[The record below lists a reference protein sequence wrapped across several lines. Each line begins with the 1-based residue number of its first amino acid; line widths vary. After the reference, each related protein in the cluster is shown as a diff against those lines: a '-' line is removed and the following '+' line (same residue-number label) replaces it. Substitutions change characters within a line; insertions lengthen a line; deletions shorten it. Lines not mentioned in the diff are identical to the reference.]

1 MIRFSVAAAACLAAA
16 SFGSLALAT
25 EVPLDPVQKGGPI
38 QLPVPGSRSFFT
50 KVAGCSR
57 LPIVIGQQVGK
68 DGEYSDNKLQVDSIA
83 CLASKQ
89 VTVTRAEDGS
99 GTLNVT
105 LQLGF
110 QRPGTTPV
118 FAERSFATSFQ
129 WTAGGTIPAGTFYAI
144 DMPALT
150 VQPAI
155 DAAARNLKVFM
166 QLQLPSR
173 DVDAP
178 SLSFKLVNKK
188 PDAQNAAAG
197 PLVNIPFF
205 ERYN

>member
-1 MIRFSVAAAACLAAA
+1 MNRFIAAFAVAASA
-16 SFGSLALAT
+16 FGSSALAT
-25 EVPLDPVQKGGPI
+25 EVQLTPVQKGGSI
-38 QLPVPGSRSFFT
+38 QLPVPGNRSFFT

-68 DGEYSDNKLQVDSIA
+68 DGDYGDNKLQVDSIA
-83 CLASKQ
+83 CLNAKQ
-89 VTVTRAEDGS
+89 VTVSRAQDGS

-110 QRPGTTPV
+110 QRPGMTPV
-118 FAERSFATSFQ
+118 FAERTFATSFA
-129 WTAGGTIPAGTFYAI
+129 WNAAGGTVPSGTFFAI
-144 DMPALT
+144 DLPALL
-150 VQPAI
+150 VQPAL
-155 DAAARNLKVFM
+155 DAQAKNLKVFM
-166 QLQLPSR
+166 QLQLPAR

-178 SLSFKLVNKK
+178 TLSFKLVNKK